1 MKNVCTPQKRTGLT
15 VLALIVLAVL
25 APPARAQNWTEPSPG
40 GLMYPQTAT
49 SVAIGTTTPSSNTL
63 NVVNSA
69 NAFFQ
74 VKSTNSGGAPHTSL
88 AAFIMDRG
96 NTTSASSLNF
106 RTNGTDIWIF
116 GMAAYAPGSDFQLGD
131 SVAPK
136 FTFTT
141 TGRVGIGNT
150 APAAA
155 LDVTGSVNVTGSIT
169 AASVIGAV
177 YQDIA
182 EWVPTTTKVTPG
194 TVVVL
199 NPAAS
204 NEVMPSS
211 QAYDTGVAGVVS
223 AQPGVILG
231 RAGEGKAAIAT
242 TGRVKVMVDAKQSG
256 IHVGDLLVTSDE
268 LGVAM
273 RSEPMEINGRKF
285 HQPGTVLGKAL
296 EPLASGRGEILVLLS
311 LQ

>member
-1 MKNVCTPQKRTGLT
+1 MRNVCSPLKGTGSA
-15 VLALIVLAVL
+15 VLALIVMVLLVPSASAQWTQSGSAV
-25 APPARAQNWTEPSPG
+25 
-40 GLMYPQTAT
+40 YPTTAT
-49 SVAIGTTTPSSNTL
+49 SVGIGTTTPQFTLDVLGGANTTL
-63 NVVNSA
+63 R
-69 NAFFQ
+69 
-74 VKSTNSGGAPHTSL
+74 VKSPAL
-88 AAFIMDRG
+88 AGFVIERG
-96 NTTSASSLNF
+96 TASSPSSFNF
-106 RTNGTDIWIF
+106 RTNGADNWIA
-116 GMAAYAPGSDFQLGD
+116 GMGIYAAGTDFQIGD
-131 SVAPK
+131 AATPK
-136 FTFTT
+136 LTITT
-141 TGRVGIGNT
+141 AGNIGIGT
-150 APAAA
+150 AAPAAK
-155 LDVTGSVNVTGSIT
+155 LDVTGNVNVSGSIT

-182 EWVPTTTKVTPG
+182 EWVPATTKVTPG

-199 NPAAS
+199 NPAVS

-242 TGRVKVMVDAKQSG
+242 TGRVKVMVDAKKTG

>member
-1 MKNVCTPQKRTGLT
+1 MKNFRTTLNRAGLVAIALLAMSVIGPTASAQWTPNGNQL
-15 VLALIVLAVL
+15 
-25 APPARAQNWTEPSPG
+25 
-40 GLMYPQTAT
+40 YAT
-49 SVAIGTTTPSSNTL
+49 SATFVGIGTTNPAPNTMSVF
-63 NVVNSA
+63 NTG
-69 NAFFQ
+69 NAFFG
-74 VKSTNSGGAPHTSL
+74 VKSTNTGGASGTAL

-96 NTTSASSLNF
+96 NANSGANLNF
-106 RTNGTDIWIF
+106 RTNGVDNWIM
-116 GMAAYAPGSDFQLGD
+116 GMGIYVPGTDFQIGNNFQPLY
-131 SVAPK
+131 
-136 FTFTT
+136 TFTT
-141 TGRVGIGNT
+141 TGNLGIGT
-150 APAAA
+150 IAPAAK
-155 LDVTGSVNVTGSIT
+155 LDVVGNVNVSGSIT

-199 NPAAS
+199 NPAVS

>member
-1 MKNVCTPQKRTGLT
+1 MKN
-15 VLALIVLAVL
+15 
-25 APPARAQNWTEPSPG
+25 
-40 GLMYPQTAT
+40 AT
-49 SVAIGTTTPSSNTL
+49 SLKRAGLVAIALVAVSVICPTASAQWTQTTNQIYATTGTFVGIGTTSPAPYT
-63 NVVNSA
+63 VNAINST

-74 VKSTNSGGAPHTSL
+74 VKSTNTAGANGQAL
-88 AAFIMDRG
+88 AGFIMDRG
-96 NTTSASSLNF
+96 NANNPGSFNF
-106 RTNGTDIWIF
+106 RTNGVDNWIA
-116 GMAAYAPGSDFQLGD
+116 GMGVYAAGTDFQLGNNA
-131 SVAPK
+131 SPF

-141 TGRVGIGNT
+141 AGNLGIGTT
-150 APAAA
+150 APAAK
-155 LDVTGSVNVTGSIT
+155 LDVVGNVNVSGSIT
-169 AASVIGAV
+169 GATVIGAV

-199 NPAAS
+199 NPAVS

-231 RAGEGKAAIAT
+231 KAGAGKAAIAT

>member
-1 MKNVCTPQKRTGLT
+1 MKNVCSLLKGTGSA
-15 VLALIVLAVL
+15 VLALIAMVLLVPSASAQWTQSGSAV
-25 APPARAQNWTEPSPG
+25 
-40 GLMYPQTAT
+40 YPTTAT
-49 SVAIGTTTPSSNTL
+49 SVGIGTTNPTPYTL
-63 NVVNSA
+63 LTVNPG
-69 NAFFQ
+69 NAFFG
-74 VKSTNSGGAPHTSL
+74 VKSANTGGGPSTAL
-88 AAFIMDRG
+88 AGFIMDRG
-96 NTTSASSLNF
+96 NVNSAASLNF
-106 RTNGTDIWIF
+106 RTGGVTDNWILGTGI
-116 GMAAYAPGSDFQLGD
+116 YASGNDFQLGD
-131 SVAPK
+131 GAAAK

-141 TGRVGIGNT
+141 AGNFGIGT
-150 APAAA
+150 AAPAAK
-155 LDVTGSVNVTGSIT
+155 LDVVGNVNVSGSIT

-182 EWVPTTTKVTPG
+182 EWVPATTKVTPG

-199 NPAAS
+199 NPAVS

-242 TGRVKVMVDAKQSG
+242 TGRVKVMVDAKKTG